1 MEEPYTEGVA
11 PHGGPE
17 PCVGDPRGRSEA
29 LDRGTHRPAIEPRN
43 GVNRGADVVMTGG
56 RQHRWRRYA
65 RVASGPRE
73 VGEPV
78 HVRNLHAREPGDPT
92 IALPPG
98 TVRAARG
105 RLRPHARD
113 ARLWEVGLPHSTG
126 EAVEQGAVWLRRW
139 WREGGSARGTRP
151 AQHAPDT
158 EPGQVCQVRWT
169 VCVGSGL
176 MRTGV
181 GPERGAQCGSSARWD
196 PCGGPPERAV
206 PTATVGDPRGRSEA
220 LDRGTHRPAIE
231 PRNGVNRGA
240 DVVMTG
246 GRQHRWRRYARVASG
261 PREVGEPVHVRN
273 LHAREPGDPTI
284 ALPPGTVR
292 AARGRL
298 RPHARD
304 ARLWEVGL
312 PHSTGEAVEQG
323 AVWLRRWWREGG
335 SARGTRPAQHAPDT
349 EPGQVCQVRWTVCV
363 GSGLMRTGV
372 GPERG
377 AQCGSSARWDPCGG
391 PPERAVPT
399 ATVDV
404 PRGRGEALTG
414 VRAGRAIEPRNEA
427 IGVPTLYKRRK
438 ATSLTALSRA
448 VGGPRVVRDPWHVR
462 NLHAREPGDPTL
474 AQAADHGLGRS
485 GNTRWYA

>member
-11 PHGGPE
+11 THGGPE

-196 PCGGPPERAV
+196 PCGGPPGR
-206 PTATVGDPRGRSEA
+206 VGGAHCCAPPPSGPCMPLVAAHGPSKPRGRFRWLVAARCLRSPPGCVC
-220 LDRGTHRPAIE
+220 RCGC
-231 PRNGVNRGA
+231 
-240 DVVMTG
+240 
-246 GRQHRWRRYARVASG
+246 RWR
-261 PREVGEPVHVRN
+261 VRGVFG
-273 LHAREPGDPTI
+273 H
-284 ALPPGTVR
+284 R
-292 AARGRL
+292 AAC
-298 RPHARD
+298 
-304 ARLWEVGL
+304 W
-312 PHSTGEAVEQG
+312 
-323 AVWLRRWWREGG
+323 
-335 SARGTRPAQHAPDT
+335 
-349 EPGQVCQVRWTVCV
+349 VR
-363 GSGLMRTGV
+363 
-372 GPERG
+372 
-377 AQCGSSARWDPCGG
+377 CGG
-391 PPERAVPT
+391 P
-399 ATVDV
+399 
-404 PRGRGEALTG
+404 
-414 VRAGRAIEPRNEA
+414 
-427 IGVPTLYKRRK
+427 
-438 ATSLTALSRA
+438 
-448 VGGPRVVRDPWHVR
+448 GGPP
-462 NLHAREPGDPTL
+462 
-474 AQAADHGLGRS
+474 
-485 GNTRWYA
+485 

>member
-11 PHGGPE
+11 THGGPE

-43 GVNRGADVVMTGG
+43 GVNRGADAVMTGG
-56 RQHRWRRYA
+56 RQHRRRRYA
-65 RVASGPRE
+65 RVAGGPRE

-98 TVRAARG
+98 TVRAAWG

-113 ARLWEVGLPHSTG
+113 VRSWEVGLPHSTG
-126 EAVEQGAVWLRRW
+126 EAVEQGRCAAAEMVEGRGQ
-139 WREGGSARGTRP
+139 REGNAASTTRP
-151 AQHAPDT
+151 GHRAGTGASSVLDRVRRFGPDRSD
-158 EPGQVCQVRWT
+158 VR
-169 VCVGSGL
+169 
-176 MRTGV
+176 
-181 GPERGAQCGSSARWD
+181 PERGAQCGSSARWD
-196 PCGGPPERAV
+196 
-206 PTATVGDPRGRSEA
+206 
-220 LDRGTHRPAIE
+220 L
-231 PRNGVNRGA
+231 
-240 DVVMTG
+240 
-246 GRQHRWRRYARVASG
+246 
-261 PREVGEPVHVRN
+261 
-273 LHAREPGDPTI
+273 
-284 ALPPGTVR
+284 
-292 AARGRL
+292 
-298 RPHARD
+298 
-304 ARLWEVGL
+304 
-312 PHSTGEAVEQG
+312 
-323 AVWLRRWWREGG
+323 
-335 SARGTRPAQHAPDT
+335 
-349 EPGQVCQVRWTVCV
+349 
-363 GSGLMRTGV
+363 
-372 GPERG
+372 
-377 AQCGSSARWDPCGG
+377 CGG

>member
-98 TVRAARG
+98 TVRAARE

-206 PTATVGDPRGRSEA
+206 ATATGPFRAEMGFGCPQTPSFYGPLE
-220 LDRGTHRPAIE
+220 
-231 PRNGVNRGA
+231 
-240 DVVMTG
+240 VV
-246 GRQHRWRRYARVASG
+246 S
-261 PREVGEPVHVRN
+261 
-273 LHAREPGDPTI
+273 
-284 ALPPGTVR
+284 
-292 AARGRL
+292 
-298 RPHARD
+298 
-304 ARLWEVGL
+304 
-312 PHSTGEAVEQG
+312 
-323 AVWLRRWWREGG
+323 
-335 SARGTRPAQHAPDT
+335 
-349 EPGQVCQVRWTVCV
+349 
-363 GSGLMRTGV
+363 
-372 GPERG
+372 
-377 AQCGSSARWDPCGG
+377 
-391 PPERAVPT
+391 
-399 ATVDV
+399 
-404 PRGRGEALTG
+404 
-414 VRAGRAIEPRNEA
+414 
-427 IGVPTLYKRRK
+427 
-438 ATSLTALSRA
+438 
-448 VGGPRVVRDPWHVR
+448 
-462 NLHAREPGDPTL
+462 
-474 AQAADHGLGRS
+474 
-485 GNTRWYA
+485 

>member
-11 PHGGPE
+11 THGGPE

-56 RQHRWRRYA
+56 RQHRWWRYA
-65 RVASGPRE
+65 RAIRGPRE

-113 ARLWEVGLPHSTG
+113 VRSWEVGLPHSTG

-151 AQHAPDT
+151 AQHTPDT

-196 PCGGPPERAV
+196 LCGGPPERAV
-206 PTATVGDPRGRSEA
+206 PTATA
-220 LDRGTHRPAIE
+220 
-231 PRNGVNRGA
+231 
-240 DVVMTG
+240 VV
-246 GRQHRWRRYARVASG
+246 
-261 PREVGEPVHVRN
+261 
-273 LHAREPGDPTI
+273 
-284 ALPPGTVR
+284 
-292 AARGRL
+292 
-298 RPHARD
+298 
-304 ARLWEVGL
+304 
-312 PHSTGEAVEQG
+312 
-323 AVWLRRWWREGG
+323 REGG
-335 SARGTRPAQHAPDT
+335 
-349 EPGQVCQVRWTVCV
+349 
-363 GSGLMRTGV
+363 
-372 GPERG
+372 
-377 AQCGSSARWDPCGG
+377 
-391 PPERAVPT
+391 
-399 ATVDV
+399 
-404 PRGRGEALTG
+404 GEALTG
-414 VRAGRAIEPRNEA
+414 VRAGRAIEPRNQ
-427 IGVPTLYKRRK
+427 GVRG
-438 ATSLTALSRA
+438 ADA
-448 VGGPRVVRDPWHVR
+448 VK
-462 NLHAREPGDPTL
+462 
-474 AQAADHGLGRS
+474 
-485 GNTRWYA
+485 

>member
-11 PHGGPE
+11 THGGPE

-65 RVASGPRE
+65 RVARGPRE

-113 ARLWEVGLPHSTG
+113 VRSWEVGLPHSTG

-151 AQHAPDT
+151 AQRARTQSRPT
-158 EPGQVCQVRWT
+158 CPGHRAGTGATVRQVCWT

-196 PCGGPPERAV
+196 LVKA
-206 PTATVGDPRGRSEA
+206 
-220 LDRGTHRPAIE
+220 
-231 PRNGVNRGA
+231 
-240 DVVMTG
+240 
-246 GRQHRWRRYARVASG
+246 
-261 PREVGEPVHVRN
+261 
-273 LHAREPGDPTI
+273 PG
-284 ALPPGTVR
+284 
-292 AARGRL
+292 
-298 RPHARD
+298 
-304 ARLWEVGL
+304 
-312 PHSTGEAVEQG
+312 
-323 AVWLRRWWREGG
+323 
-335 SARGTRPAQHAPDT
+335 
-349 EPGQVCQVRWTVCV
+349 
-363 GSGLMRTGV
+363 
-372 GPERG
+372 
-377 AQCGSSARWDPCGG
+377 
-391 PPERAVPT
+391 
-399 ATVDV
+399 
-404 PRGRGEALTG
+404 
-414 VRAGRAIEPRNEA
+414 
-427 IGVPTLYKRRK
+427 
-438 ATSLTALSRA
+438 
-448 VGGPRVVRDPWHVR
+448 
-462 NLHAREPGDPTL
+462 
-474 AQAADHGLGRS
+474 
-485 GNTRWYA
+485 

>member
-11 PHGGPE
+11 THGGPE

-56 RQHRWRRYA
+56 RQHRWWRYA
-65 RVASGPRE
+65 RAIRGPRE

-113 ARLWEVGLPHSTG
+113 VRSWEVGLPHSTG

-151 AQHAPDT
+151 AQHTPDT

-196 PCGGPPERAV
+196 LCGGPPERAV
-206 PTATVGDPRGRSEA
+206 PTATVE
-220 LDRGTHRPAIE
+220 
-231 PRNGVNRGA
+231 
-240 DVVMTG
+240 
-246 GRQHRWRRYARVASG
+246 
-261 PREVGEPVHVRN
+261 
-273 LHAREPGDPTI
+273 
-284 ALPPGTVR
+284 
-292 AARGRL
+292 
-298 RPHARD
+298 
-304 ARLWEVGL
+304 
-312 PHSTGEAVEQG
+312 
-323 AVWLRRWWREGG
+323 
-335 SARGTRPAQHAPDT
+335 
-349 EPGQVCQVRWTVCV
+349 
-363 GSGLMRTGV
+363 
-372 GPERG
+372 
-377 AQCGSSARWDPCGG
+377 
-391 PPERAVPT
+391 
-399 ATVDV
+399 V

-414 VRAGRAIEPRNEA
+414 VRAGRVIEPRNRSF
-427 IGVPTLYKRRK
+427 GVPTLFKWWK
-438 ATSLTALSRA
+438 ATLLAALARV
-448 VGGPRVVRDPWHVR
+448 VGGPRGVREPWHVR

>member
-11 PHGGPE
+11 THGGPE

-43 GVNRGADVVMTGG
+43 GENRGADAVMTGG
-56 RQHRWRRYA
+56 RQHRRRRYA
-65 RVASGPRE
+65 RVAGGPRE

-98 TVRAARG
+98 TVRAAWG

-113 ARLWEVGLPHSTG
+113 VRLWEVGLPHSTG

-158 EPGQVCQVRWT
+158 EPGQVC
-169 VCVGSGL
+169 
-176 MRTGV
+176 
-181 GPERGAQCGSSARWD
+181 P
-196 PCGGPPERAV
+196 
-206 PTATVGDPRGRSEA
+206 
-220 LDRGTHRPAIE
+220 
-231 PRNGVNRGA
+231 
-240 DVVMTG
+240 
-246 GRQHRWRRYARVASG
+246 
-261 PREVGEPVHVRN
+261 
-273 LHAREPGDPTI
+273 
-284 ALPPGTVR
+284 
-292 AARGRL
+292 
-298 RPHARD
+298 
-304 ARLWEVGL
+304 
-312 PHSTGEAVEQG
+312 
-323 AVWLRRWWREGG
+323 
-335 SARGTRPAQHAPDT
+335 
-349 EPGQVCQVRWTVCV
+349 VRWTVCV

-404 PRGRGEALTG
+404 PRGAWRSVDRGTC
-414 VRAGRAIEPRNEA
+414 R
-427 IGVPTLYKRRK
+427 
-438 ATSLTALSRA
+438 
-448 VGGPRVVRDPWHVR
+448 
-462 NLHAREPGDPTL
+462 PG
-474 AQAADHGLGRS
+474 
-485 GNTRWYA
+485 Y